1 MKKRERLPFFSSK
14 NSYIIYSMKV
24 GELKN
29 IMKAKIVDTTLRDGE
44 QTAGVVFLKKEKIDI
59 AKKLDEI
66 GVHII
71 EVGIPSMGK
80 EEIQRIREIND
91 LGLKS
96 TLLTWNRM
104 KTEDIDSSL
113 ALGIKNVHLSIATS
127 DIQIKNKLNLSKLEV
142 LYLMK
147 RTVEY
152 AVRKGC
158 MVSIG
163 AEDASRT
170 DINYLIEFFKL
181 ARDAGARRVRY
192 ADTLGILDPL
202 STYNIIGKIVK
213 SLSMD
218 IDFHGHNDFGM
229 ATANAFSAY
238 RAGATHISC
247 TVNGLGERAG
257 NTPLEEIIMALEYIE
272 CEKTDIDLKKI
283 MEISSL
289 VERASGRAL
298 SLSKPIVG
306 KEIYSHESGIHVDGL
321 LKNRKNYEYY
331 NPEDIGRKHN
341 IVIGKFSGR
350 AAIINEY
357 RERGINITQKQ
368 SDNILNLLRENY
380 NNNKFVDNKLMFD
393 M

>member
-1 MKKRERLPFFSSK
+1 MK
-14 NSYIIYSMKV
+14 I
-24 GELKN
+24 
-29 IMKAKIVDTTLRDGE
+29 KIVDTTLRDGE

-80 EEIQRIREIND
+80 EEMQRIREIND

-104 KTEDIDSSL
+104 KTKDIDSSL
-113 ALGIKNVHLSIATS
+113 ALGIKNIHLSIATS
-127 DIQIKNKLNLSKLEV
+127 DIQIQNKLNLSKHEV
-142 LYLMK
+142 LNLMK
-147 RTVEY
+147 KTVEY
-152 AVRKGC
+152 AVDRGC
-158 MVSIG
+158 IVSVG

-181 ARDAGARRVRY
+181 AKRAGAQRVRY

-202 STYNIIGKIVK
+202 STYNIIGKIAEN
-213 SLSMD
+213 LSMD

-238 RAGATHISC
+238 KAGATHISC

-272 CEKTDIDLKKI
+272 GEKTDIDLKKL
-283 MEISSL
+283 MEISNL
-289 VERASGRAL
+289 VEEASGRTL

-306 KEIYSHESGIHVDGL
+306 REIYSHESGIHVDGL

-331 NPEDIGRKHN
+331 KPEDIGRKHN

-350 AAIINEY
+350 AAIINKY
-357 RERGINITQKQ
+357 RERGVDITQRQ
-368 SDNILNLLRENY
+368 SDNILNLLRESY
-380 NNNKFVDNKLMFD
+380 DKNKFADNKILLD